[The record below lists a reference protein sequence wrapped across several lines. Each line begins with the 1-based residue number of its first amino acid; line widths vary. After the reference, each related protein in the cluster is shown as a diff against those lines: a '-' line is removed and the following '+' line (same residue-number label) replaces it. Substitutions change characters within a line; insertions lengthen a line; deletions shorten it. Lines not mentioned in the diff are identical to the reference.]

1 LRDINE
7 KELIYRIKNKDIQS
21 FAKLVNDFGKLVYY
35 VAGNILKEDYE
46 KDFIDECYNDVFT
59 TIWFN
64 IDCFD
69 EEKGNFKNW
78 LISITKYK
86 AIDIKRKNFK
96 NNNYAE
102 YTDEITALE
111 DKTLEKIEDEEIIDN
126 ILNNLEEKDKVI
138 FIKRYIEG
146 YTIKEIAKELG
157 YSENYIH
164 TRISRTRKKLKN
176 IKEEVI

>member
-1 LRDINE
+1 M
-7 KELIYRIKNKDIQS
+7 
-21 FAKLVNDFGKLVYY
+21 NDFGKLVYY

-64 IDCFD
+64 IDCF
-69 EEKGNFKNW
+69 
-78 LISITKYK
+78 
-86 AIDIKRKNFK
+86 
-96 NNNYAE
+96 
-102 YTDEITALE
+102 
-111 DKTLEKIEDEEIIDN
+111 DEEIIDN

-176 IKEEVI
+176 INKDVI

>member
-1 LRDINE
+1 MINIKE
-7 KELIYRIKNKDIQS
+7 KELIYMIKNKDIKA
-21 FAKLVNDFGKLVYY
+21 FASLIDDFGKLVYY
-35 VAGNILKEDYE
+35 VAGNVLKEDYE
-46 KDFIDECYNDVFT
+46 KDLIDECYNDVFT

-96 NNNYAE
+96 NNNCVE
-102 YTDEITALE
+102 YTDEITTIE
-111 DKTLEKIEDEEIIDN
+111 DKELEKIEDEEIINN
-126 ILNNLEEKDKVI
+126 ILNSLEEKDKII
-138 FIKRYIEG
+138 FIKRYLEG
-146 YTIKEIAKELG
+146 YSIKEIAKELG

>member
-1 LRDINE
+1 MIDINE
-7 KELIYRIKNKDIQS
+7 KELIHRIKNKDIKA
-21 FAKLVNDFGKLVYY
+21 FASLMDDFGKLVYY
-35 VAGNILKEDYE
+35 IAGNILNEDYE

-96 NNNYAE
+96 SSNYVE
-102 YTDEITALE
+102 YTDEITTIE
-111 DKTLEKIEDEEIIDN
+111 DKALEKIEDEEIIDN
-126 ILNNLEEKDKVI
+126 ILNNLEEKDKII
-138 FIKRYIEG
+138 FIKRYLEG
-146 YTIKEIAKELG
+146 YSIKEIAKELG

-176 IKEEVI
+176 IKEDVI